1 MSSPLSE
8 LQAPSSPLSPLSP
21 FDQGH
26 EREITPEPNP
36 LGENSMQE
44 LPVGGPGPQTLRN
57 KRVKRQPQVD
67 MSDLIGT
74 RSDGLVVD
82 LTAAEDIADQD
93 AVTDAQALS
102 TTRRTR
108 RSNQAV
114 PPRTPPK
121 LTADSDVAETSVKT
135 PRAASKAKVE
145 DLEADTE
152 QKALQSDDQD
162 PDPEYR
168 DRIAVFRGTNGVKSD
183 TEGWEDPYPAGT
195 LGQSTRLTQ
204 KRRQLIVSSIGNSM
218 GKM

>member
-26 EREITPEPNP
+26 GREITPDPES
-36 LGENSMQE
+36 LGENGMQE

-57 KRVKRQPQVD
+57 KRGKRQPQVD
-67 MSDLIGT
+67 MSNVIGT
-74 RSDGLVVD
+74 RSDSLVVE
-82 LTAAEDIADQD
+82 LTAAEDIAGQD

-108 RSNQAV
+108 RFNQAA
-114 PPRTPPK
+114 PPKTPPK
-121 LTADSDVAETSVKT
+121 LTADSDAAEASVKT
-135 PRAASKAKVE
+135 PRASSKAKVE
-145 DLEADTE
+145 DLEPVTE
-152 QKALQSDDQD
+152 HKALQSDDQD

-183 TEGWEDPYPAGT
+183 MEGWQDPYPAGT
-195 LGQSTRLTQ
+195 LG
-204 KRRQLIVSSIGNSM
+204 
-218 GKM
+218 